1 MTAITTS
8 KPQPDTADGLPA
20 NDNNADLASDD
31 FSISMLIPHELN
43 TDEICRRAER
53 LANATVVGMAIFFTL
68 SPLAFLAFIVISR

>member
-8 KPQPDTADGLPA
+8 KPQPDNADGLPA

-31 FSISMLIPHELN
+31 FSISMLIPDELN
-43 TDEICRRAER
+43 TDEVCRRAER

-68 SPLAFLAFIVISR
+68 SPLAFLTFVISR